1 MGRSPG
7 EGKGYP
13 LTPVFWPG
21 EFRGLYSP
29 WSCRESGTTERLSLS
44 QSTGGLPGG
53 TSGKELACQCR
64 RRKETRVW
72 SLGWADL
79 LEDDMATHSSILAW
93 RIPWTEE
100 PGSLQSVGSQ
110 RDGHDCSNLVYA
122 RLLTY
127 IALLYSA
134 ISEKV
139 HPVVEIIHFQ

>member
-1 MGRSPG
+1 MLPTPVFLGFLCGSAYEESACNKGDLGSIPGLGRSPG

-29 WSCRESGTTERLSLS
+29 WSCRESDTTERLSLS

-79 LEDDMATHSSILAW
+79 LEEDMATHSSILAW
-93 RIPWTEE
+93 RIPSIEE
-100 PGSLQSVGSQ
+100 PGRLHRVAKSQ
-110 RDGHDCSNLVYA
+110 
-122 RLLTY
+122 T
-127 IALLYSA
+127 
-134 ISEKV
+134 
-139 HPVVEIIHFQ
+139 